1 MSFYVLHIIIKNSSK
16 PKRYRMKGLST
27 LERIIL
33 ETISTKELSHQQIIS
48 ESGLHPNV
56 CSNLLQ
62 ALVMRGF
69 LRTNGLTYH
78 INKNIPE
85 SLKEDVNCKESK
97 HAESLEI
104 IEATIDLENHRYFRL
119 QKIALDDKDLR
130 IFHAMLVNLDSF
142 LKEAHQKSQ
151 REIPLKDRQVIF
163 WGYAQVDTLMNQLV
177 MGGVK

>member
-1 MSFYVLHIIIKNSSK
+1 
-16 PKRYRMKGLST
+16 MKGLST

-33 ETISTKELSHQQIIS
+33 ETISTKDLNHQQIIS
-48 ESGLHPNV
+48 DSGLHPNV
-56 CSNLLQ
+56 CTNLLQ

-97 HAESLEI
+97 YAESLEM
-104 IEATIDLENHRYFRL
+104 IEATIELEDHRYFRL
-119 QKIALDDKDLR
+119 QKIALDDKDLK
-130 IFHAMLVNLDSF
+130 IFHAMMVNLDSF

-151 REIPLKDRQVIF
+151 REIPLKNRQIIF
-163 WGYAQVDTLMNQLV
+163 WGYAQVNNLMNQLIS
-177 MGGVK
+177 GGER